1 MNDLQQLRYM
11 AEDLSPTERMP
22 LLFLGHGSP
31 MNAIEENIF
40 VEGFRNV
47 APTLPRPKS
56 IICISA
62 HWYTRGTHVTAMP
75 HPETIHDFGGFPKAL
90 YQVQYPAS
98 GNPALA
104 VETQTLLEP
113 ATVGLD
119 QQWGLDHGAW
129 SVLRHFYPEADVP
142 VIELSIDYTRPADYH
157 FELAGRLASLRDK
170 GVLIV
175 GSGNLIHNL
184 SRVNFSR
191 INEVGYGYD
200 WAIEARET
208 MNHYLLEGNYRPLTD
223 YLNLSDAVRL
233 AVPTPDHF
241 LPLIYILGMQQK
253 GEPLSLFNDQ
263 LVAGSLSMTCVKI
276 G

>member
-1 MNDLQQLRYM
+1 MNDLQQLRHM

-22 LLFLGHGSP
+22 LLVLGHGSP

-223 YLNLSDAVRL
+223 YLKLSDAVRL

>member
-11 AEDLSPTERMP
+11 AEDLSPTERMT

-223 YLNLSDAVRL
+223 YLKLSDAVRL

>member
-129 SVLRHFYPEADVP
+129 SVLANMYPEADIP
-142 VIELSIDYTRPADYH
+142 VVQLSIDENLPRKNMFDVGR
-157 FELAGRLASLRDK
+157 ELRMLREE
-170 GVLIV
+170 GILIL
-175 GSGNLIHNL
+175 GSGNIVHNL
-184 SRVNFSR
+184 RAVR
-191 INEVGYGYD
+191 WGGEPYD
-200 WAIEARET
+200 WAVEFDAFIRRA
-208 MNHYLLEGNYRPLTD
+208 LLERNIQTVIDFEEHPLAQ
-223 YLNLSDAVRL
+223 YVL
-233 AVPTPDHF
+233 PTVEHF
-241 LPLIYILGMQQK
+241 LPLLYVLGATAETEDPKFFTEDIFAASVGMRSVVF
-253 GEPLSLFNDQ
+253 G
-263 LVAGSLSMTCVKI
+263 G
-276 G
+276 